1 MLLAAVFSTFL
12 NLSRNIAHF
21 FLYSH
26 ATNSDAKS
34 IVIYGAGSSGT
45 ELYHS
50 IILDPSQNIIAFFDD
65 SRSFRNRTIFNVPI
79 LNSLQEL
86 KKLKE
91 QYTDLEVL
99 LAVPSLQT
107 ERRRVIITQLES
119 IKVAV
124 RTVPRFH
131 ELLSDQKKMADI
143 QPLSLDDLLPRARV
157 SSDFGEDISDHTFFI
172 SGAGGSIGSEIVRQ
186 LLMQQPLQII
196 IFDVSEINLFNIERE
211 CQALKVSKK
220 LSTEIIPVLGDI
232 KSKRTLSALF
242 KKYSIDQIYHAAAY
256 KHVPLV
262 EENICESVKNNV
274 LGTLNLALI
283 SVENNVKSFVMI
295 STDKAVRPSN
305 VMGATKRMAE
315 MIIQSINAE
324 ASQTKFSMVRFGNVI
339 NSSGSVIP
347 LFLDQISNGG
357 PLTIT
362 HKDVTRYFMTIPEAS
377 NLVLQASM
385 MSYGGEVFILDMGE
399 QLKIYD
405 LAKKL
410 IHLSGRNVASEPG
423 GDGIEITEIGLRP
436 GEKMFEEVLNTNE
449 ELATSHPKIFKSM
462 EQFPDTDIMDQ
473 VILEIKVAIEN
484 NNYQDM
490 ISIFNS
496 YVEGYQS

>member
-1 MLLAAVFSTFL
+1 
-12 NLSRNIAHF
+12 
-21 FLYSH
+21 
-26 ATNSDAKS
+26 
-34 IVIYGAGSSGT
+34 
-45 ELYHS
+45 
-50 IILDPSQNIIAFFDD
+50 
-65 SRSFRNRTIFNVPI
+65 
-79 LNSLQEL
+79 
-86 KKLKE
+86 
-91 QYTDLEVL
+91 
-99 LAVPSLQT
+99 
-107 ERRRVIITQLES
+107 
-119 IKVAV
+119 
-124 RTVPRFH
+124 
-131 ELLSDQKKMADI
+131 
-143 QPLSLDDLLPRARV
+143 
-157 SSDFGEDISDHTFFI
+157 
-172 SGAGGSIGSEIVRQ
+172 
-186 LLMQQPLQII
+186 
-196 IFDVSEINLFNIERE
+196 
-211 CQALKVSKK
+211 
-220 LSTEIIPVLGDI
+220 
-232 KSKRTLSALF
+232 
-242 KKYSIDQIYHAAAY
+242 
-256 KHVPLV
+256 
-262 EENICESVKNNV
+262 
-274 LGTLNLALI
+274 
-283 SVENNVKSFVMI
+283 MI

-315 MIIQSINAE
+315 MIIQSLN
-324 ASQTKFSMVRFGNVI
+324 SQDQLTKFSMVRFGNVI

-436 GEKMFEEVLNTNE
+436 GEKMYEELLISGDQ
-449 ELATSHPKIFKSM
+449 LATSHPKIFKSM
-462 EQFPDTDIMDQ
+462 EQFPDTDIMDL
-473 VILEIKVAIEN
+473 VILEIKGAIKD